1 MRRILKQVQMSL
13 SSKEQQAIK
22 LRNDERRQLCVQFS
36 QQPEARDGIMKRI
49 QELNEQ
55 SNLEATEHRLIDDVC
70 YMPQGV
76 VEDDCGLPAK
86 WH

>member
-1 MRRILKQVQMSL
+1 MGRILKQVQLSL
-13 SSKEQQAIK
+13 SSKEQAAIK
-22 LRNDERRQLCVQFS
+22 ARYDERRQLCVQYS
-36 QQPEARDGIMKRI
+36 QDPESRADVLERLHV
-49 QELNEQ
+49 LNEQ
-55 SNLEATEHRLIDDVC
+55 SNLVATEHRLIDDVC